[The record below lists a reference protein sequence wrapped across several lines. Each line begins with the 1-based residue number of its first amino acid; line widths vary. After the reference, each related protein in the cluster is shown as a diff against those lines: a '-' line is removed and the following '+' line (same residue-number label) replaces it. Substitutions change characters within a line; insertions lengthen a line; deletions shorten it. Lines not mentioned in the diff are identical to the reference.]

1 MSRYTYVAIL
11 AAAAFVVW
19 VWQGENIRERW
30 FGSDRATAD
39 QPEGEA
45 ETRRPLTLAEK
56 SAYADAIKTAI
67 REKLEVYKGRLRLSA
82 GLLGGTVYVPISL
95 ISVSCDTLY
104 GVALKAPGSE
114 GGEAAPVEMALVG
127 DLFDSD
133 DNWSLQESIDD
144 ALDGAE
150 FLDEICR
157 MVVDELERLAAR

>member
-1 MSRYTYVAIL
+1 MSRFAYIVALGFAVFAFWMWQSEDIHEIMFDSDTT
-11 AAAAFVVW
+11 AA
-19 VWQGENIRERW
+19 N
-30 FGSDRATAD
+30 
-39 QPEGEA
+39 QPEA
-45 ETRRPLTLAEK
+45 ETRQPLTPTEK

-67 REKLEVYKGRLRLSA
+67 SEKLEVYKGRLRLSA
-82 GLLGGTVYVPISL
+82 DILGGTVYVPISL

-127 DLFDSD
+127 DIFDSD
-133 DNWSLQESIDD
+133 DNWSLQATVDD

-157 MVVDELERLAAR
+157 MVIDELERLAAQ